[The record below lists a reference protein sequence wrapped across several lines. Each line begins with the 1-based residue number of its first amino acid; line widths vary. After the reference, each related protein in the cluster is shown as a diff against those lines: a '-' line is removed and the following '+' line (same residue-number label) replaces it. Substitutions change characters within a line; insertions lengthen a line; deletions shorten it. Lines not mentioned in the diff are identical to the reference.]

1 MYDTD
6 WSLLRE
12 TIPLPLPVLMMIS
25 RAVRKQAHGQGMGRH
40 SQQEVMAI
48 GQADL
53 KALSVFLGE
62 KCCSSYSPDSAPP
75 PMQSLYS
82 SSSLFCFPLPLLI
95 LISLVFDVFLC
106 PSINFL
112 ISPPPAANYS

>member
-75 PMQSLYS
+75 CSFYILLPVYFAFHFLFLY
-82 SSSLFCFPLPLLI
+82 
-95 LISLVFDVFLC
+95 
-106 PSINFL
+106 
-112 ISPPPAANYS
+112 